1 MNNKVAESGLSCLS
15 IFHVLETR
23 APSNPIIAHDLSS
36 IRHDAINWRKTG
48 TIWYA
53 ELHLFATRREL
64 GEGEK
69 KCRFALLGHKM
80 VPHPLICQI

>member
-36 IRHDAINWRKTG
+36 IRHDAIN
-48 TIWYA
+48 
-53 ELHLFATRREL
+53 
-64 GEGEK
+64 
-69 KCRFALLGHKM
+69 
-80 VPHPLICQI
+80 